1 MWHIG
6 QHTLVYARGGFGH
19 RVGCQLLPPGS
30 KSRPG
35 SPSGGLSLQAV
46 TGGGE
51 PPLIVRCGHPAM
63 TLTATPD
70 IRRLTLAGAT
80 QDGTGVVDALTH
92 HLGCDRPLQR
102 GNPSARGRV
111 VSAALGLAGG
121 GGVLLGVVGGV
132 LAGAALGG
140 GLSGAA
146 SSTLCAAA
154 AHEVTVARSGRR
166 GR

>member
-1 MWHIG
+1 
-6 QHTLVYARGGFGH
+6 
-19 RVGCQLLPPGS
+19 
-30 KSRPG
+30 
-35 SPSGGLSLQAV
+35 GGLSFQAG
-46 TGGGE
+46 TGGGD
-51 PPLIVRCGHPAM
+51 PPLIVGCGHPAM

-121 GGVLLGVVGGV
+121 GGVHHGVVGGV
-132 LAGAALGG
+132 LAGAATGRCLYRP
-140 GLSGAA
+140 A
-146 SSTLCAAA
+146 SVTL
-154 AHEVTVARSGRR
+154 
-166 GR
+166 